1 VAGLSRNAVLLLSC
15 RDRPGIVAATAGF
28 VTDIGGNIVEAEQ
41 HTDTHDGMFFQR
53 VEFTTEAVTAGEDDL
68 RASFA
73 PVAERFAMDVQ
84 LRFTDWRPRTA
95 ILVSKPP
102 HCLADLLARAHT
114 GELDIDVGLV
124 IANHTDNASLAA
136 AFGVPFH
143 HVPVLDGDRVA
154 QEAAVDDLL
163 AADGTEL
170 VVLARYM
177 LILSP
182 WFVDRWA
189 GRLVNIHHSFLPAFV
204 GASPYRQAHDRGVKI
219 IGATAHYVTT
229 GLDEGPIIEQDVT
242 RVSHRDDVTTLAR
255 RGRDLEVI
263 VLARALRAHLNHRI
277 LVWGNRT
284 IVFGA

>member
-1 VAGLSRNAVLLLSC
+1 LSRNAVLLLSC
-15 RDRPGIVAATAGF
+15 RDRPGIVAAVAGF

-53 VEFTTEAVTAGEDDL
+53 VEFTTDAVTVADDEL
-68 RASFA
+68 GGCFA
-73 PVAERFAMDVQ
+73 PVAERFAMDAQ
-84 LRFTDWRPRTA
+84 LRFTEWRPRTA

-114 GELDIDVGLV
+114 GELDIDVGQV
-124 IANHTDNASLAA
+124 IANQPGNESLARV
-136 AFGVPFH
+136 FGVPFH
-143 HVPVLDGDRVA
+143 HMPVEDGDRAA
-154 QEAAVDDLL
+154 QEAAVDERL

-189 GRLVNIHHSFLPAFV
+189 GRLINIHHSFLPAFV
-204 GASPYRQAHDRGVKI
+204 GASPYRQAHDRGVKV
-219 IGATAHYVTT
+219 IGATAHYVTA

-242 RVSHRDDVTTLAR
+242 RVSHRDDVATLTR

-263 VLARALRAHLNHRI
+263 VLARALRAHLSHRI

-284 IVFGA
+284 IVFGS

>member
-1 VAGLSRNAVLLLSC
+1 MAAV
-15 RDRPGIVAATAGF
+15 AGF

-53 VEFTTEAVTAGEDDL
+53 VEFTTDAVTVGEDDI
-68 RASFA
+68 RTSFS
-73 PVAERFAMDVQ
+73 PVADRFAMDAQ

-124 IANHTDNASLAA
+124 IANHADNASLAA
-136 AFGVPFH
+136 AFNVPFH
-143 HVPVLDGDRVA
+143 HVPVHDGDRVA

-163 AADGTEL
+163 GADGTEL

-189 GRLVNIHHSFLPAFV
+189 GRLINIHHSFLPAFV
-204 GASPYRQAHDRGVKI
+204 GASPYRQAHDRGVKV

-284 IVFGA
+284 VVFGA

>member
-1 VAGLSRNAVLLLSC
+1 MSRNAVLLLSC
-15 RDRPGIVAATAGF
+15 RDRPGIVAAVAGF

-53 VEFTTEAVTAGEDDL
+53 VEFTTDAVTVADAELPD
-68 RASFA
+68 RFA
-73 PVAERFAMDVQ
+73 PVAERFDMDAQV
-84 LRFTDWRPRTA
+84 RFTEWRPRTA

-102 HCLADLLARAHT
+102 HCLADLLGRAHT
-114 GELDIDVGLV
+114 GELDIDVGQV
-124 IANHTDNASLAA
+124 IANQPDNESLAEV
-136 AFGVPFH
+136 FGVPFH
-143 HVPVLDGDRVA
+143 LVPVEAGDRAA
-154 QEAAVDDLL
+154 QEAAVDELL
-163 AADGTEL
+163 AADGAEL

-189 GRLVNIHHSFLPAFV
+189 GRLINIHHSFLPAFV
-204 GASPYRQAHDRGVKI
+204 GASPYRQAHDRGVKV
-219 IGATAHYVTT
+219 IGATAHYVTA

-242 RVSHRDDVTTLAR
+242 HVSHRDDVATLTR

-263 VLARALRAHLNHRI
+263 VLARALRAHLSHRI

-284 IVFGA
+284 IVFGS

>member
-1 VAGLSRNAVLLLSC
+1 LSRNAVLLLSC
-15 RDRPGIVAATAGF
+15 RDRPGIVAAVAGF

-53 VEFTTEAVTAGEDDL
+53 VEFTIDDDAGL
-68 RASFA
+68 
-73 PVAERFAMDVQ
+73 AERFAPVVERFGMDAQV
-84 LRFTDWRPRTA
+84 RFTDWRPRTA

-124 IANHTDNASLAA
+124 ISNHTDNESLAA
-136 AFGVPFH
+136 AFQVPFH
-143 HVPVLDGDRVA
+143 HLPVVDGDRVA
-154 QEAAVDDLL
+154 QEAAVDALL
-163 AADGTEL
+163 LADGTEL

-182 WFVDRWA
+182 WFVERWA

-204 GASPYRQAHDRGVKI
+204 GASPYRQAHDRGVKV

-263 VLARALRAHLNHRI
+263 VLARALRAHLSHRI

-284 IVFGA
+284 IVFGS